1 MAPPRRRTPPR
12 RWRPTWR
19 TGGAAKEHSV
29 AFAQLLRALVSDAG
43 VDAGQAFRAFL
54 GADRTRTVLASGER
68 PEGAVAANALARFT
82 LKIPGEE

>member
-1 MAPPRRRTPPR
+1 
-12 RWRPTWR
+12 
-19 TGGAAKEHSV
+19 
-29 AFAQLLRALVSDAG
+29 VSDAG